1 MNNAQVRKFNVEP
14 SKSRGNH
21 LSETRTKL
29 APKEAK
35 SESTGTAAR
44 PRNHS
49 SWVCRVRGVLCKG
62 LSSAMLMGLCA
73 RILDRVAR
81 RRAAGYNGA
90 GPSGRD
96 GKRSRW
102 RMRRG
107 MARELEAASYQLQYS
122 AVLWEERWSEGQ
134 EMEGRIN
141 RAGAKMAAV
150 TVGASL
156 FRE

>member
-1 MNNAQVRKFNVEP
+1 
-14 SKSRGNH
+14 
-21 LSETRTKL
+21 
-29 APKEAK
+29 
-35 SESTGTAAR
+35 
-44 PRNHS
+44 
-49 SWVCRVRGVLCKG
+49 
-62 LSSAMLMGLCA
+62 
-73 RILDRVAR
+73 
-81 RRAAGYNGA
+81 
-90 GPSGRD
+90 
-96 GKRSRW
+96 
-102 RMRRG
+102 